1 MGNTTVRPW
10 QAFLVQ
16 LIRGNL
22 SLGGAWPGLFEE
34 RVGLLRVR
42 EAVYFLLF
50 LWKVGSA
57 AKFFASTLKILID
70 LD

>member
-1 MGNTTVRPW
+1 
-10 QAFLVQ
+10 
-16 LIRGNL
+16 
-22 SLGGAWPGLFEE
+22 LGGAWPGLFEE

-50 LWKVGSA
+50 LWKIGSA